1 METVTLRGEDFRT
14 LHNTLCDLRNLV
26 KRMEESMIKTSEF
39 DRIIEGLEMGL
50 KNAYEQDEDQF
61 DRKMDYYRKYQ
72 ENSGFGSIW
81 SIYDV
86 SEALFD
92 GFLELHPWQGA
103 SILVYQGKTVKIKGP
118 TWGDLYRAAD
128 EAIDLS
134 EDDHHIFIEGF
145 ERYGQDNSM
154 LQLSTGS

>member
-39 DRIIEGLEMGL
+39 DRIIKGLEMGL
-50 KNAYEQDEDQF
+50 KNAYDQDEDAF
-61 DRKMDYYRKYQ
+61 DRKHEYYGRFR
-72 ENSGFGSIW
+72 EDNGLLAIW
-81 SIYDV
+81 SVYNLQ
-86 SEALFD
+86 EH

-103 SILVYQGKTVKIKGP
+103 SILVYHGHTVKIQGP

-128 EAIDLS
+128 EVMNLS

>member
-1 METVTLRGEDFRT
+1 METVTLSGEDFKII
-14 LHNTLCDLRNLV
+14 HNTLCDLRNLV
-26 KRMEESMIKTSEF
+26 RRMEQSMIKTSEF

-50 KNAYEQDEDQF
+50 KNAYDQDEDAF

-72 ENSGFGSIW
+72 ENCGFGSIW
-81 SIYDV
+81 SIYEV
-86 SEALFD
+86 STD
-92 GFLELHPWQGA
+92 SGFFELHPWQGA

-134 EDDHHIFIEGF
+134 GDDHHIFIEGF
-145 ERYGQDNSM
+145 GKYATDNSM
-154 LQLSTGS
+154 LELTTGS